1 MVRSLA
7 LLVVIALAVAAC
19 GEREARLDDA
29 CVESPEQI
37 ERALARA
44 PQPVTLEGGTR
55 LSNCVSSARSDAD
68 LQEAGTALTDT
79 ASRLSASARD
89 GSLPAALQLGYL
101 IGAARRGGA
110 RSNGIHAELVRRLER
125 AGAPLSEDDA
135 TIAAALNRGL
145 RAGEAS
151 G

>member
-1 MVRSLA
+1 MLI
-7 LLVVIALAVAAC
+7 VVIALAVAAC

-44 PQPVTLEGGTR
+44 PQPVTLDDGTR
-55 LSNCVSSARSDAD
+55 LSDCVSRARSDAD

-79 ASRLSASARD
+79 ASRLAASARD
-89 GSLPAALQLGYL
+89 GSSPAALRLGYL

-125 AGAPLSEDDA
+125 AGAPLSEDA
-135 TIAAALNRGL
+135 VTIAAALSRGL
-145 RAGEAS
+145 QAGEAS